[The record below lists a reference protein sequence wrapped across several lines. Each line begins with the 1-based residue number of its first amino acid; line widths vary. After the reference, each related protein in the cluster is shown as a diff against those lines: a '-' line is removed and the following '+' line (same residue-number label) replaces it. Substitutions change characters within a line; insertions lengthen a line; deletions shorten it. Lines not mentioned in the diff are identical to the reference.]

1 MLVVCNFYKT
11 EVVWDS
17 GMDLKGF
24 ETLLGNYSEQKIEES
39 KISLKPYEAM
49 VLYRKRLYMNLS
61 TDIFEKSVWIIIVAC
76 RFLAVGC

>member
-1 MLVVCNFYKT
+1 MLFFILNELTCAIIRQINKT

-49 VLYRKRLYMNLS
+49 MLYRKR
-61 TDIFEKSVWIIIVAC
+61 
-76 RFLAVGC
+76 